1 MKQTAIMILSSLII
15 LFYSLPAFS
24 AGFGVYGSFGGGKT
38 DMLKP
43 KGDGDYR
50 VDYSQTGLFYG
61 GGILIESGDA
71 ADGGFHNRFHLCIEG
86 TRIYGGR
93 YEYKRLIRT
102 GFINT
107 FAFRIAGNDR
117 VRFWIGP
124 LLGAQLI
131 TGLIGDYRKH
141 TWGRDKRDT
150 FIALAAVS
158 PPSVQ
163 SYALYYLY
171 YDRVWRRTFG
181 TFIPVGMALGLNI
194 ALGESAAFMIEGGF
208 RCGLYV
214 LTNAGFNYEGYGN
227 MGFIFGA
234 F

>member
-1 MKQTAIMILSSLII
+1 MKQTATLILSSLTVLLCSI
-15 LFYSLPAFS
+15 PAFS
-24 AGFGVYGSFGGGKT
+24 AGFGIYGSFGGGKT

-43 KGDGDYR
+43 RGNSDYR
-50 VDYSQTGLFYG
+50 VDYSQTGLLYG
-61 GGILIESGDA
+61 GGMLIESEGTADA
-71 ADGGFHNRFHLCIEG
+71 DFHNRFSLCIEG
-86 TRIYGGR
+86 ARIYGGR
-93 YEYKRLIRT
+93 YEYQRLIRT

-117 VRFWIGP
+117 FRFWIGP
-124 LLGAQLI
+124 LIGAQLI
-131 TGLIGDYRKH
+131 TGLMGDYRRH
-141 TWGRDKRDT
+141 TWSSDKRDA

-158 PPSVQ
+158 PPDVQ
-163 SYALYYLY
+163 TYALYYLY

-194 ALGESAAFMIEGGF
+194 ALGESASFMIEGGF

-227 MGFIFGA
+227 MGFVFGA